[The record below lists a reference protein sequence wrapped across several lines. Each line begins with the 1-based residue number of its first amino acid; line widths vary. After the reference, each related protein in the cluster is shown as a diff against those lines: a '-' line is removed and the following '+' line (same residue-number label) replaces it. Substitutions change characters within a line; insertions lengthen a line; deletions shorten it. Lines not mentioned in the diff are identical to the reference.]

1 MAGPKRTVSSAKRE
15 PTPEES
21 EEEMSEDEGPTV
33 QEAWDDSASDVLILM
48 EHVKETLGAIDI
60 GIGDK
65 ITLVKFTR
73 FIEANSTNL
82 A

>member
-1 MAGPKRTVSSAKRE
+1 MVGPSRTKSAAKRE
-15 PTPEES
+15 PTPEDSEVES
-21 EEEMSEDEGPTV
+21 EGDDITV
-33 QEAWDDSASDVLILM
+33 EEAWESSASDVLILM
-48 EHVKETLGAIDI
+48 ERLKEELADIDI

-82 A
+82 S

>member
-1 MAGPKRTVSSAKRE
+1 MGLNRTKSGGRRE
-15 PTPEES
+15 PTPDSPES
-21 EEEMSEDEGPTV
+21 EEEDITV
-33 QEAWDDSASDVLILM
+33 EEAWESSASDVLILM
-48 EHVKETLGAIDI
+48 EHVKEALAAIDV

-82 A
+82 S

>member
-1 MAGPKRTVSSAKRE
+1 MVGPSRTKSAAKRE
-15 PTPEES
+15 PTPDSEVES
-21 EEEMSEDEGPTV
+21 EGDEDITV
-33 QEAWDDSASDVLILM
+33 EEAWESSASDVLILM
-48 EHVKETLGAIDI
+48 ERLKEELADIDI

-82 A
+82 S

>member
-1 MAGPKRTVSSAKRE
+1 MAGPSRTKSACKRE
-15 PTPEES
+15 PTPESEVES
-21 EEEMSEDEGPTV
+21 EGDEDITV
-33 QEAWDDSASDVLILM
+33 EEAWESSASDVLILM
-48 EHVKETLGAIDI
+48 ERLKEELADIDI

-82 A
+82 S

>member
-1 MAGPKRTVSSAKRE
+1 MVGPSRTKSACKRE
-15 PTPEES
+15 PTPEDSEVES
-21 EEEMSEDEGPTV
+21 EGDDLTV
-33 QEAWDDSASDVLILM
+33 EEAWESSASDVLILM
-48 EHVKETLGAIDI
+48 ERLKEELADIDI

-82 A
+82 S

>member
-1 MAGPKRTVSSAKRE
+1 MGLNRAKSVKE
-15 PTPEES
+15 ETPPETES
-21 EEEMSEDEGPTV
+21 EGEEGEITV
-33 QEAWDDSASDVLILM
+33 EEAWESSASDVLVLM
-48 EHVKETLGAIDI
+48 EHVKETLAEIDI